1 MRENNLKK
9 LRKECALTQQQV
21 SEALGLERSTYT
33 YYETGKTDPSIA
45 TLQKIMVLFNCSFSD
60 IYPFGD
66 NVSEPKKNE
75 NNNDFSLHT
84 INDSFAAFGK
94 VSDNYSSYNGNSG
107 DNSSML
113 YADEREMIEN
123 YRLLKNEDK
132 KRIFEEIL
140 DITRGISE

>member
-66 NVSEPKKNE
+66 NMSEPKKNE
-75 NNNDFSLHT
+75 NNDDFKLHT
-84 INDSFAAFGK
+84 INDSFTSFGK
-94 VSDNYSSYNGNSG
+94 VSDNYSSYNGNSS
-107 DNSSML
+107 DNSFML
-113 YADEREMIEN
+113 YADERKMIEN

>member
-1 MRENNLKK
+1 MRKNNLKK

-45 TLQKIMVLFNCSFSD
+45 TLQKIMILFNCSFSD

-66 NVSEPKKNE
+66 NISELGRFEKND
-75 NNNDFSLHT
+75 DFKLHT
-84 INDSFAAFGK
+84 INNSFTVFGK
-94 VSDNYSSYNGNSG
+94 VSDNYSTYNAKS
-107 DNSSML
+107 DEDAPL
-113 YADEREMIEN
+113 YTDEMELLEN